1 MTVPTGEFDGRV
13 VYITGIARGQG
24 RNHAIRFAREGAAI
38 IGMDCADRASEHT
51 NYPPATPADL
61 DRTRELVEAEGG
73 RILVRQGD
81 VRDLAFQKDLVAEG
95 VSAFGGRL
103 DHIVTNAA
111 ILTWDHVW
119 EMSEDTFTD
128 TIDVN
133 LTGAWRSLRAAV
145 PHMLAA
151 GNGGSI
157 VIVSSASGLKAM
169 PAQCAYSA
177 SKFGLVGLA
186 QSAAKEL
193 GRHRIRV
200 NTLNQYGVNTPMGL
214 EDSRGT
220 DIITGDPFYGPHFVS
235 MMPDIPVAEVD
246 DISDSV
252 LFLCSERA
260 RVITGATFQADM
272 GWTKV

>member
-1 MTVPTGEFDGRV
+1 
-13 VYITGIARGQG
+13 
-24 RNHAIRFAREGAAI
+24 
-38 IGMDCADRASEHT
+38 
-51 NYPPATPADL
+51 
-61 DRTRELVEAEGG
+61 
-73 RILVRQGD
+73 
-81 VRDLAFQKDLVAEG
+81 
-95 VSAFGGRL
+95 
-103 DHIVTNAA
+103 
-111 ILTWDHVW
+111 
-119 EMSEDTFTD
+119 
-128 TIDVN
+128 
-133 LTGAWRSLRAAV
+133 
-145 PHMLAA
+145 
-151 GNGGSI
+151 
-157 VIVSSASGLKAM
+157 M

-214 EDSRGT
+214 EDSRGM
-220 DIITGDPFYGPHFVS
+220 DIIAGDPFYGPHFVS